1 MKKTDNRTQFA
12 FRWVQVR
19 YSLQIRKA
27 PRLGCFSYLVRAT
40 GLDLLFLLRRRR
52 NEMCCRRRD
61 RRQADAHR
69 ASAFRW
75 VRVRYSLQIKKSTP
89 LWGAFL
95 IWCGQQD
102 SNLHAYAMEPKGDVT
117 LVKVL
122 GTICSTRTLF
132 ERVYFCVGTAMS
144 EKNAKWKNP
153 CG

>member
-1 MKKTDNRTQFA
+1 
-12 FRWVQVR
+12 
-19 YSLQIRKA
+19 
-27 PRLGCFSYLVRAT
+27 
-40 GLDLLFLLRRRR
+40 
-52 NEMCCRRRD
+52 MCCRRRD